1 VGLLTWIVFLP
12 TVFALA
18 VLALPRGNDRAVRVV
33 AFVGMLIDFAATL
46 VLVQRFLPASGMQLV
61 ERVPWVEAFGIEYH
75 LGVDGISLWLL
86 VLTGFIGPIAVLG
99 SWNGIRER
107 VREFHF
113 LLLLLQTGMMGVF
126 ASLDL
131 FLFYVFW
138 ELTLI
143 PMYFLVG
150 VWGHERRLYAAY
162 KFFVYTMAGSLLMLV
177 AIISLVLEHQRQ
189 TGVYT
194 FDLLQ
199 LYSTQIPPGHEM
211 WYFAAFALAFAIKV
225 PMWPL
230 HTWLPDAH
238 VEAPTAGSVILAAI
252 LLKMGSYG
260 FLRFAIPLFP
270 NALQQAMPLLLAL
283 AVIGI
288 VYGALVSMVQPDLKK
303 LVAYSSV
310 SHLGFVM
317 LGLFA
322 FNRQGIEGAIYQM
335 LNHGVSTGALFFL
348 VGMLYERRHTRAIAQ
363 FGGLSRSMPIYAT
376 VFVIVSLSSIGLP
389 GLNGFVGEFLILLGA
404 FKEARLHAILGA
416 TGVVFAAVYLLWAV
430 QRVLFGKIDREENRT
445 LPDLGRRELA
455 VLVPL
460 LVLIVVMGV
469 FPKPFF
475 ERMHVSVGDLMAHVD
490 DRVQTDRRV
499 QSVDAAGPLATTTA
513 PAAALDPPVAVL
525 DAPPAPGLAAEPPAT
540 PGTGSGEVWR

>member
-1 VGLLTWIVFLP
+1 VGLLSWIVFLP
-12 TVFALA
+12 TVFALL

-33 AFVGMLIDFAATL
+33 ALVGMLIDFAATL
-46 VLVQRFLPASGMQLV
+46 VLLGRFGPAGGMQMV
-61 ERVPWVEAFGIEYH
+61 ERAAWVGPLGIEYH
-75 LGVDGISLWLL
+75 LGVDGISLWLI
-86 VLTGFIGPIAVLG
+86 VLTGFIGPLAVLG

-113 LLLLLQTGMMGVF
+113 LMLLLQTGMMGVF
-126 ASLDL
+126 CSLDL

-138 ELTLI
+138 EVTLI

-150 VWGHERRLYAAY
+150 VWGHERRVYAAY
-162 KFFVYTMAGSLLMLV
+162 KFFIYTMAGSLLMLV
-177 AIISLVLEHQRQ
+177 AILSLVLEHQRQ

-194 FDLLQ
+194 FDLLR
-199 LYSTQIPPGHEM
+199 LYATQIPPSQEM

-225 PMWPL
+225 PMFPL

-252 LLKMGSYG
+252 LLKMGCYG

-270 NALQQAMPLLLAL
+270 HALHQATPLLLTL
-283 AVIGI
+283 SVIGI

-335 LNHGVSTGALFFL
+335 LNHGVSTGALFLL

-363 FGGLSRSMPIYAT
+363 FGGLSRSMPLYAT
-376 VFVIVSLSSIGLP
+376 VFVVVSLSSIGLP

-404 FKEARLHAILGA
+404 FKDARPFAVVAA
-416 TGVVFAAVYLLWAV
+416 TGVILAAIYLLWAV
-430 QRVLFGKIDREENRT
+430 QRVLFGKLDRDENRK

-460 LVLIVVMGV
+460 VAMIVVMGV
-469 FPKPFF
+469 YPQPFF
-475 ERMHVSVGDLMAHVD
+475 KRMHATVGELMIRVD
-490 DRVQTDRRV
+490 EGMQTEPRVE
-499 QSVDAAGPLATTTA
+499 SAAPET
-513 PAAALDPPVAVL
+513 PVFVL
-525 DAPPAPGLAAEPPAT
+525 DAPPAVPRADAVFLPPSVPTTEPPKVVAVA
-540 PGTGSGEVWR
+540 GWEVP